1 MGCVWGGEERE
12 CWLGVFEGLIKEGKG
27 CWWELDKAMRY
38 SFQPEPVVLPKGRNN
53 AKTRAKGENNQNF
66 PQ

>member
-38 SFQPEPVVLPKGRNN
+38 SFQPEPVDCSITQR
-53 AKTRAKGENNQNF
+53 TQ
-66 PQ
+66 